1 MSRTTLDIWVGIFV
15 VIGFAALFFLA
26 LRVANVAGV
35 DLSDTYTVNAQ
46 FDNIGGLKARAPVK
60 SAGVTV
66 GRVKAINFD
75 TNSYRAAVEMEIAS
89 RYEFPRD
96 TISAILTS
104 GLLGEQYIGLDPGA
118 DYEMLEDGERI
129 EITQSAMV
137 LENLIGQ
144 FMFDRASQGSD

>member
-75 TNSYRAAVEMEIAS
+75 TNSYRASVEMEIAS